1 MSIESKLLESMSEWI
16 FSVTRDGQFIDITGI
31 RDGRGEIKQQEIF
44 IRFEIFINEEMAEKY
59 VEIWKLTYENPYNLR
74 VIEGNVNKI
83 QNIVLEVI
91 NAPPLP

>member
-31 RDGRGEIKQQEIF
+31 RDGRGEIKPQEIF
-44 IRFEIFINEEMAEKY
+44 IRFEIFINEELAEKY

>member
-1 MSIESKLLESMSEWI
+1 MNIESKLLESMSEWI
-16 FSVTRDGQFIDITGI
+16 FSVTREGQFIDITGT
-31 RDGRGEIKQQEIF
+31 RDSKGDIKPQEIF
-44 IRFEIFINEEMAEKY
+44 IRFEVFINEEMAEKY